1 MSKLQSSSTRQCQTI
16 WEFTRPAFSNLES
29 LCTFRSSLIH
39 ISSKYSRKRC
49 SPLFLTGSNSNKLL
63 TITVLLLAGDIETNP
78 GPEVVQNTFPCGLCE
93 VDANWSE
100 GGIACESCDVWYHR
114 SCADLN
120 MSSFN
125 RLASSSRIW
134 ICAKCHS
141 SNFSHYP
148 FHYSL
153 LYLNVSNSFDP
164 ISALDSDYPIFSPD
178 PSSPAFQPKVYSTPT
193 STFPGSQA
201 LNTFSTPSFGP
212 PTFSSIVTPDLDP
225 SSIATP
231 TENSSDGSTVP
242 YSESTVPRKDNNW
255 RTLVIN
261 ANSIANKKAEL
272 AAIAEYCDPDLM
284 LVSETKLGP
293 DILNGEFVPE
303 GYMGRF
309 RKDRKR
315 GAGGV
320 MIITKECYKI
330 VDADIT
336 VQNENESVWAI
347 ITLKDLSKL
356 VIGSFYRPPDKGIQ
370 PLVDLEME
378 LAQISEKFK
387 NNPKTTLILCG
398 DFNAGGINWDLCTVD
413 HDTSNRTLKE
423 KLLSILSEAGL
434 KQMQREPTRGQNL
447 LDLFCCN
454 KPSLVKSITSIPGIS
469 DHNIVLA
476 DCKLKPSIITKP
488 QRKIYQWSKADWRS
502 LRKQTVAN
510 FLASATTRSVNENYI
525 KFRTY
530 LEEVM
535 ENKIP
540 SKLSSKR
547 FKLPWFNREL
557 KRHCRKKAR
566 KYKKAKR
573 SGREDHW
580 EQYKE
585 FRKVVQAKLTEGRWD
600 YINRFLQIGL
610 ETGNKKPFWKYLRVQ
625 KQEDFGISA
634 LKSNG
639 KKFTDRKSISE
650 ILNTQF
656 KSVFTKKTSSKI
668 PELPGVTFPSIKD
681 LKITEFGVF
690 KLLDKID
697 VSKASGPDCIP
708 GRILQNLAR
717 ELAPVL
723 HFIFEQSLNTG
734 DLPAEWT
741 LANVA
746 PIFKKGSKLQAVNY
760 RPVSLTCISCKLFE
774 HIVCKHILGHLE
786 DHEILTDLQHGF
798 RSGRS
803 CETQLITTF
812 HDIAS
817 AYNKKGSQIDIAVL
831 DFSKAFDTVP
841 HDGLLSK
848 LKHYGIDD
856 KIWLW
861 ISNFLKQRVV
871 VDGIQ
876 TDLVTVDS
884 GVPQGTVLGPIL
896 FLLHINDLPSVIS
909 SKVRLFADDCLVYRE
924 IKNRQDQ
931 IALQKDLNLLE
942 NWGSKWGMR
951 FNAAK
956 CNIMRMSR
964 KQTPISPQYELSG
977 QVLEEVKDA
986 KYLGV
991 TVSDDLEWTKH
1002 INAITTKANSKLSFL
1017 RRNLKG
1023 CPEKLR
1029 ETAYFAL
1036 VRSFQSTAP
1045 LSGTPTKS
1053 TTPISWRWCSVGLL
1067 VS

>member
-1 MSKLQSSSTRQCQTI
+1 MVCFADDTRV
-16 WEFTRPAFSNLES
+16 
-29 LCTFRSSLIH
+29 FRQI
-39 ISSKYSRKRC
+39 I
-49 SPLFLTGSNSNKLL
+49 
-63 TITVLLLAGDIETNP
+63 DIND
-78 GPEVVQNTFPCGLCE
+78 C
-93 VDANWSE
+93 
-100 GGIACESCDVWYHR
+100 
-114 SCADLN
+114 
-120 MSSFN
+120 
-125 RLASSSRIW
+125 
-134 ICAKCHS
+134 
-141 SNFSHYP
+141 
-148 FHYSL
+148 SL
-153 LYLNVSNSFDP
+153 L
-164 ISALDSDYPIFSPD
+164 
-178 PSSPAFQPKVYSTPT
+178 Q
-193 STFPGSQA
+193 
-201 LNTFSTPSFGP
+201 
-212 PTFSSIVTPDLDP
+212 
-225 SSIATP
+225 
-231 TENSSDGSTVP
+231 
-242 YSESTVPRKDNNW
+242 
-255 RTLVIN
+255 
-261 ANSIANKKAEL
+261 
-272 AAIAEYCDPDLM
+272 
-284 LVSETKLGP
+284 
-293 DILNGEFVPE
+293 
-303 GYMGRF
+303 
-309 RKDRKR
+309 
-315 GAGGV
+315 
-320 MIITKECYKI
+320 
-330 VDADIT
+330 
-336 VQNENESVWAI
+336 
-347 ITLKDLSKL
+347 
-356 VIGSFYRPPDKGIQ
+356 
-370 PLVDLEME
+370 
-378 LAQISEKFK
+378 QISEKFK
-387 NNPKTTLILCG
+387 NNPKTTLILGG
-398 DFNAGGINWDLCTVD
+398 DFKAGGINWDLCTVD

-488 QRKIYQWSKADWRS
+488 QRKIYQWSKADWHS
-502 LRKQTVAN
+502 LREQTVVFAED

-540 SKLSSKR
+540 SKLSFKR

-557 KRHCRKKAR
+557 KRLCRKKAR

-585 FRKVVQAKLTEGRWD
+585 FQKVVQAKLTEGRWD

-610 ETGNKKPFWKYLRVQ
+610 ETGNKKPFWKFLRVQ
-625 KQEDFGISA
+625 KQEDFVISA

-639 KKFTDRKSISE
+639 KMFTDRKSISE

-668 PELPGVTFPSIKD
+668 PQLPGVTFPSIKD

-746 PIFKKGSKLQAVNY
+746 PIFKKGSKLQAINY

-861 ISNFLKQRVV
+861 ISNFLKQRKQHVV

-876 TDLVTVDS
+876 SDLVTVDS

-896 FLLHINDLPSVIS
+896 LLLHINDLPSVIS

-964 KQTPISPQYELSG
+964 KQTPISTQYELSG

-1023 CPEKLR
+1023 CPEKIR

-1036 VRSFQSTAP
+1036 VRSFLEYSTTVWHPHQKYNSDKLEMVQRRAARFVKGRYGMYESVTQMLEELTWVP
-1045 LSGTPTKS
+1045 LSKRRENARLILFYKIINNLAMVPHSCLKKADGRTRKKHK
-1053 TTPISWRWCSVGLL
+1053 LE
-1067 VS
+1067 VSAHRLQRGSLWTIVLS